1 MQSKSVLTICN
12 GFVQGAF
19 SLSIKLHISSHR
31 ISKIELKHWQSR
43 VKNIWLSQ
51 QLPYLIPFWSS
62 SRMLPRAMENVNEL
76 TIYLRQI
83 PIYKLCFS
91 STHFLLGRFYVF
103 NLFPPPLL
111 HTARPNWSRSISDA
125 FVPIEESLQWV
136 CKANGDP
143 KPSHR
148 WLKNGEPLM
157 KEVMLPIHW
166 LYINDVM

>member
-1 MQSKSVLTICN
+1 MDLCKEH
-12 GFVQGAF
+12 F
-19 SLSIKLHISSHR
+19 LSIKLHISSHR

-103 NLFPPPLL
+103 NLFPPPPFCIQHGLTGVGAYQMRLFPSKKVFSGFARQMGTRNL
-111 HTARPNWSRSISDA
+111 HTDGWRTVN
-125 FVPIEESLQWV
+125 
-136 CKANGDP
+136 
-143 KPSHR
+143 PSWR
-148 WLKNGEPLM
+148 R
-157 KEVMLPIHW
+157 
-166 LYINDVM
+166 